1 MKFLPVLAIF
11 FTSAVAPPP
20 GYGGSDSHS
29 GGGSSNFDACPGA
42 LYSQAQCCSAGVG
55 DIVDVDCANPT
66 IAPTSINSF
75 KANCTSIGK
84 RARCCNIPI
93 LGLGVLCQSPDSA

>member
-11 FTSAVAPPP
+11 FASVLATPP
-20 GYGGSDSHS
+20 GY
-29 GGGSSNFDACPGA
+29 GA
-42 LYSQAQCCSAGVG
+42 LYSQTQCCSAGVG

-75 KANCTSIGK
+75 KANCASIGK
-84 RARCCNIPI
+84 RARCCTIPI
-93 LGLGVLCQSPDSA
+93 LGLSVLCQSPDSA